1 MNDLSMP
8 PSVNYH
14 ILAACNMS
22 CRFCFADFGDV
33 PDSRHR
39 LFGLPGRQAQQLVRS
54 LGKHFEKI
62 TFAGGEP
69 TLRTDLPDLLRTA
82 KEVGMVTMAVT
93 NGYRLVHDDA
103 YLKRIAPWLD
113 WVALSVDSRSSSTNR
128 QVGRACGGDTV
139 APQQLIDLAARLRAA
154 GIRLKMNT
162 VVSAANVGEDL
173 SDLVTAL
180 EPERWKLLQVHG
192 VTGQNDVEVR
202 ALRIGRCEFDA
213 FVARHRVSCPSDVA
227 IIPERS
233 QDITGS
239 YAMVSPDGCF
249 FDNVTGSH
257 RYSRPILEAGVAAAW
272 GDVAFDGKLFVA
284 RGGLYEWRSTAG
296 QPA

>member
-39 LFGLPGRQAQQLVRS
+39 LFGLPGLQAGQLVRS

-69 TLRTDLPDLLRTA
+69 TLRADLPELLWTA
-82 KEVGMVTMAVT
+82 REAGLVTMVVT
-93 NGYRLVHDDA
+93 NGYRFVHDDA
-103 YLKRIAPWLD
+103 YFQRIIPWVD

-128 QVGRACGGDTV
+128 QTGRACGSDTV
-139 APQQLIDLAARLRAA
+139 EAGQLIDLAARLRAT

-180 EPERWKLLQVHG
+180 KPERWKLFQVHR
-192 VTGQNDVEVR
+192 VAGQNDSGVL
-202 ALRIGRCEFDA
+202 ALRIGRPEFDA
-213 FVARHRVSCPSDVA
+213 FVARHRVSCPSDVS

-239 YAMVSPDGCF
+239 YGMVSPDGCF

-284 RGGLYEWRSTAG
+284 RGGLYEWHSTAG
-296 QPA
+296 RSA